1 MAGAPR
7 KEPGHGPT
15 FTLAAHDSA
24 DQPPAHPASGALRT
38 ASGAPVPDP
47 HAAAPSPRR
56 GPATRPGPH
65 GADPARCRAA
75 HAHLDRS
82 VPPGDVCGTLLPDH
96 GWVFRAVL
104 WGVHPSVIGSS
115 VDGFRPALRRLC
127 SISRISSTTPMAC
140 PRPGTAT
147 TTRPPGT
154 TPTRATSSSTV
165 SWSPSAV
172 WP

>member
-24 DQPPAHPASGALRT
+24 DEPPAHT
-38 ASGAPVPDP
+38 ASGAPVPDR
-47 HAAAPSPRR
+47 HAAAPSPWR
-56 GPATRPGPH
+56 GPAPRPGPH
-65 GADPARCRAA
+65 GAGPARRHAA
-75 HAHLDRS
+75 YPYLDRR

-115 VDGFRPALRRLC
+115 VDGFRLALRRLC
-127 SISRISSTTPMAC
+127 SISRIS
-140 PRPGTAT
+140 
-147 TTRPPGT
+147 
-154 TPTRATSSSTV
+154 
-165 SWSPSAV
+165 
-172 WP
+172 